1 MRRNPSFHDTLD
13 KSGVVT
19 DITID
24 MVKVGEST
32 GALAEMLG
40 EVSDFLDEEV
50 EMRLERMLALIEP
63 LMLVLMG
70 GVVAVL
76 LLAMYLPMFSAWE
89 DMA

>member
-1 MRRNPSFHDTLD
+1 M
-13 KSGVVT
+13 T